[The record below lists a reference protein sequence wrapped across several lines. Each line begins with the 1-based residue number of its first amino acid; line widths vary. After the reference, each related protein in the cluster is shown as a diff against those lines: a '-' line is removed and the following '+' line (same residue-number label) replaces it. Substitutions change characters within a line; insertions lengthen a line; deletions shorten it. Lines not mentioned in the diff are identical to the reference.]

1 MIRKRIYFILLTM
14 VMACT
19 VMTSCSEDDG
29 VEDEF
34 ADWQLRNDS
43 YFNTLTDSIQKLIDG
58 GRTDWKRIRTWSKGE
73 GDFLSNVDYIIVH
86 VEENA
91 PASETAS
98 PMFTDSV
105 AVHYQGRLIPS
116 ANNPKGLIFDTSYL
130 DPFDKDVAVTRTFSA
145 GGVVDGFSTA
155 LQHMRRGDHWTVYI
169 PYQLGYGSRESST
182 SSIPAYSSLIFDIR
196 LKDFWSKKAE
206 E

>member
-43 YFNTLTDSIQKLIDG
+43 YFNNLTDSIQKLIDG

-98 PMFTDSV
+98 PI
-105 AVHYQGRLIPS
+105 HRLS
-116 ANNPKGLIFDTSYL
+116 GC
-130 DPFDKDVAVTRTFSA
+130 
-145 GGVVDGFSTA
+145 A
-155 LQHMRRGDHWTVYI
+155 LSGTTHPIGKQ
-169 PYQLGYGSRESST
+169 S
-182 SSIPAYSSLIFDIR
+182 
-196 LKDFWSKKAE
+196 
-206 E
+206 